1 MLEKTVAV
9 KNTTGLHARP
19 ASALVRA
26 ITPLSAR
33 VKLRKN
39 NMEVNAK
46 SMVHI
51 LTLEAVCGDMI
62 TILADGP
69 DQEKAMQITYDII
82 NSREDEL

>member
-9 KNTTGLHARP
+9 KNSTGLHARP

-26 ITPLSAR
+26 ISPLSAS

-39 NMEVNAK
+39 DMEINAK
-46 SMVHI
+46 SIVHI
-51 LTLEAVCGDMI
+51 LTLEAACGDTI

-69 DQEKAMQITYDII
+69 EQEKAMQITYNII
-82 NSREDEL
+82 SSQEEDL